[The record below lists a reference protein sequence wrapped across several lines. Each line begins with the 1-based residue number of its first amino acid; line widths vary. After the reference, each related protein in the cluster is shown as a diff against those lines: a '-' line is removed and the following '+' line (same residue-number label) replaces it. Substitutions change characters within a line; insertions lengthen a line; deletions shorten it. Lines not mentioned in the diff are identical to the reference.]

1 MSLRTTVA
9 APFKEKGR
17 EYIPESEFVV
27 ALSINWD
34 WFSPDQAK
42 RLVDV
47 AVGEGLLIRTDGDIV
62 ATFDPDAVSVPEG
75 FTPDEELLRERSTF
89 ERVLDALTSEGIEKQ
104 EAVAA
109 INRRQA
115 DLAVSIE
122 AAAVLYAHR
131 RGVDVQADAERARA
145 ELRGD

>member
-17 EYIPESEFVV
+17 EHLPESEFVV

-47 AVGEGLLIRTDGDIV
+47 AVGEGLLARTDGDLV
-62 ATFDPDAVSVPEG
+62 ATFDPDEVVVPEG
-75 FTPDEELLRERSTF
+75 FAPDEEILRERSTF
-89 ERVLDALTSEGIEKQ
+89 ERVLDALTADGVDKQ
-104 EAVAA
+104 EAVAG
-109 INRRQA
+109 INQRQA

-122 AAAVLYAHR
+122 AAAVLYAHQ
-131 RGVDVQADAERARA
+131 RGVDVQADAERALA

>member
-1 MSLRTTVA
+1 MSLRTTAA

-17 EYIPESEFVV
+17 ESLPESEFVV
-27 ALSINWD
+27 ALSINWG
-34 WFSPDQAK
+34 WFTPDQAK

-47 AVGEGLLIRTDGDIV
+47 AVGEGFLVRNDDDLV
-62 ATFDPDAVSVPEG
+62 ATFDPDEVTVPEG

-89 ERVLDALTSEGIEKQ
+89 ERVLDSITSTGVDKQ

-122 AAAVLYAHR
+122 AAAVLYAHG
-131 RGVDVQADAERARA
+131 RGVDVRADAKRART
-145 ELRGD
+145 ELRGE

>member
-17 EYIPESEFVV
+17 EHIPESEFVV
-27 ALSINWD
+27 ALSINWN

-47 AVGEGLLIRTDGDIV
+47 AVGEGLLVRADGDIV
-62 ATFDPDAVSVPEG
+62 ATFDPDAVAVPEG
-75 FTPDEELLRERSTF
+75 FSPDEELLRERSAF
-89 ERVLDALTSEGIEKQ
+89 ERVLDALTSEGIDKQ

-131 RGVDVQADAERARA
+131 RGVDVQADAERART

>member
-9 APFKEKGR
+9 TPFKEKGR
-17 EYIPESEFVV
+17 ERIPESEFVV
-27 ALSINWD
+27 ALSIDWD

-47 AVGEGLLIRTDGDIV
+47 AVGEGLLVRTDDDLV
-62 ATFDPDAVSVPEG
+62 ATFDADDVDVPEG
-75 FTPDEELLRERSTF
+75 FTPEEDLLRERSTF
-89 ERVLDALTSEGIEKQ
+89 ERVLDALTSDGVDKQ

-131 RGVDVQADAERARA
+131 RGVDVQSHAERARA